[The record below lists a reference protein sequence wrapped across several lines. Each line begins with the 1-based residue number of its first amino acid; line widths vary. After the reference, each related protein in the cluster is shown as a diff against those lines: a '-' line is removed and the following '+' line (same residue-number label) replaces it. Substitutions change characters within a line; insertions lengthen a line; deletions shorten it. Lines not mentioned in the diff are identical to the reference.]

1 MSQNKTQP
9 TSVPVKLFLNG
20 IQEEEKRADS
30 WKLYKLMERLTN
42 AKGRMWGPQ

>member
-30 WKLYKLMERLTN
+30 
-42 AKGRMWGPQ
+42 

>member
-9 TSVPVKLFLNG
+9 TSVPVNLFLNG

-30 WKLYKLMERLTN
+30 WKLYELMERLTN
-42 AKGRMWGPQ
+42 AKGRMGPQ